1 MAEVHGLNPTE
12 PPQDAADGLGLKQDF
27 NSSGTCIYIYI
38 YTLYKL
44 HKGIE
49 TPKFC
54 CGFFGP
60 QVLLLEHEGLLL
72 GWPLTHMQKMRVDP

>member
-38 YTLYKL
+38 RCISYIRELKPQNFAVVSSDL
-44 HKGIE
+44 RCFFWNMKGY
-49 TPKFC
+49 FWD
-54 CGFFGP
+54 
-60 QVLLLEHEGLLL
+60 GL
-72 GWPLTHMQKMRVDP
+72 